1 VIGALAATLLS
12 AVLYSLAFP
21 PLRLWP
27 LAFVC
32 LAPFLV
38 ALRRVGRR
46 AGPAL
51 GLLWAETAALLVADA
66 LPASTQRYFAQSAL
80 VSWLFAAAVYTLTA
94 GVYYAAFAA
103 LYQAIAA
110 RRVRALPWLAAAAWV
125 TVELARARLVTG
137 ESFWSNPWALA
148 GYALVGVDP
157 LVQVASLGGVFAI
170 SFLVVLPNAALA
182 ELWRARAEP
191 VARRRAG
198 IALAS
203 ACLPALGAL
212 AFGAAALAGAAEEE
226 AGRPALRVAVVQA
239 DPELGSQWRA
249 DQYGRNLEAQL
260 ELTVQAARHHA
271 PHIVVWSESA
281 LAFHLEREP
290 VFRSRISR
298 VLAEHDLEL
307 LAGGPSG
314 VETLP
319 PRYFN
324 SVFAL
329 DAGGRVRGRYDKQVL
344 IPFSE
349 YLPLASVNLVR
360 RRFDGVEFFSPGPH
374 TDPLPT
380 RAGPAGVLVCSEGML
395 APLARR
401 RVLAGATWLV
411 SPSNDTW
418 IARPKWAELTFD
430 LVSLRAVEQRRYL
443 VRASSS
449 GPSGAVDPWGRVL
462 ARTPPTSRAV
472 LGVEIRPRSDL
483 TPYARLGDLFA
494 LACAAA
500 VALALARGL
509 VPGWRAPRTRRGE
522 EAR

>member
-12 AVLYSLAFP
+12 ALLYSLAFP

-32 LAPFLV
+32 LTPFLV
-38 ALRRVGRR
+38 ALRQIGRG
-46 AGPAL
+46 AGLLL
-51 GLLWAETAALLVADA
+51 GLGWAEAAALLVADA
-66 LPASTQRYFAQSAL
+66 LPASTERYFAQSAL
-80 VSWLFAAAVYTLTA
+80 VSWLFSAAVYTLTA

-103 LYQAIAA
+103 LHQALAV
-110 RRVRALPWLAAAAWV
+110 RGVRALPWFSAAAWV
-125 TVELARARLVTG
+125 TAELARARLVTG

-157 LVQVASLGGVFAI
+157 LVQLASLGGVFAV

-182 ELWRARAEP
+182 EVWVARADP
-191 VARRRAG
+191 LARRRAAIG
-198 IALAS
+198 LGA
-203 ACLPALGAL
+203 ACLPALGAA
-212 AFGAAALAGAAEEE
+212 AFGAAALAGAANDE
-226 AGRPALRVAVVQA
+226 AGRPAVRVAVVQA
-239 DPELGSQWRA
+239 DLELGAQWGA
-249 DQYGRNLEAQL
+249 DQYGRNLETQL
-260 ELTVQAARHHA
+260 ELTAQAAQRHF
-271 PHIVVWSESA
+271 PHIAVWPESA

-290 VFRSRISR
+290 VFRARIAQ
-298 VLAEHDLEL
+298 VLAENGLEL
-307 LAGGPSG
+307 LTGGPSG
-314 VETLP
+314 LETLP

-329 DAGGRVRGRYDKQVL
+329 DADGRVRGRYDKQVL

-349 YLPLASVNLVR
+349 YLPLAGLSLVR
-360 RRFDGVEFFSPGPH
+360 RRFDGVAFFTPGPH
-374 TDPLPT
+374 AGPLPT

-401 RVLAGATWLV
+401 QVLAGASWLV

-449 GPSGAVDPWGRVL
+449 GPSGVVDPWGRVL
-462 ARTPPTSRAV
+462 ARTAPTSRAV
-472 LGVEIRPRSDL
+472 IGAEIRPRSDL
-483 TPYARLGDLFA
+483 TPYARVGDLFA
-494 LACAAA
+494 FACAAA
-500 VALALARGL
+500 VALALIRG
-509 VPGWRAPRTRRGE
+509 PSRR
-522 EAR
+522 